1 MSQNTAVA
9 ELPVDQ
15 LPVAP
20 PAGSSPVMTLL
31 SDAIQ
36 KQMPIEVI
44 REIKDLAKEL
54 AADEARRAFDRAV
67 SEAKANIPPITKNR
81 RVGFESRKPGA
92 ARTDYA
98 YEDFAQVAKIVGPHL
113 AAVGLSYRFRSE
125 QEGAQV
131 RVTCI
136 LAHRDGHSE
145 ETTLVAAADTS
156 GNKNSIQAVGSTVTY
171 LQRYTLKMALGLAA
185 AEEDDDGGKHGVE
198 TITAEQADELMG
210 LIDAAIENDPDA
222 DRGVWIETFLNF
234 MKAEAIHAIPAG
246 DFEKARSAIR
256 NAARQR
262 RRA

>member
-20 PAGSSPVMTLL
+20 PAGSSPVMAML

-36 KQMPIEVI
+36 RGMSIDVI
-44 REIKDLAKEL
+44 REIKAMAVEFDQANKR
-54 AADEARRAFDRAV
+54 AAFDRAV
-67 SEAKANIPPITKNR
+67 ADAKAAIPPIKKNR

-98 YEDFAQVAKIVGPHL
+98 YEDFAEVARTVSPHL

-125 QEGAQV
+125 QEGTAV

-145 ETTLVAAADTS
+145 ETTLIAAADTS